1 MTLDKEAEVRK
12 KIKVRGSKSKI
23 ENKPPI
29 RTNRYRAEITA
40 GALKVYESRKIAELL
55 LESLDESGW
64 KQKLIQENILKTKSP
79 ATAGRL
85 SRLLRPRLEVFD
97 KTLWSMIAEGSNKLA
112 NEACFVAAIKQSP
125 LVGDFLLF
133 VVHEKDKSGSYHFN
147 GLLWDQYIEQCRDR
161 EPDTPVWSDRTI
173 KTLRS
178 STLQMLKQVGCIK
191 DGKELKIQRIQ
202 FEPKLLKYLLG
213 RNERYILK
221 CLEAISC

>member
-1 MTLDKEAEVRK
+1 MNLDKEAEARK
-12 KIKVRGSKSKI
+12 KIKVRTYKNKI
-23 ENKPPI
+23 ENRPST
-29 RTNRYRAEITA
+29 RTHRYRAEITA

-55 LESLDESGW
+55 LEGLDESDW
-64 KQKLIQENILKTKSP
+64 KKKLIQENILKTKSP

-133 VVHEKDKSGSYHFN
+133 VLHEKNKTGSYHFN

-161 EPDTPVWSDRTI
+161 EPDTPVWSERTI

-178 STLQMLKQVGCIK
+178 STLQMFKQVGCIK
-191 DGKELKIQRIQ
+191 DGKELKIQRIH
-202 FEPKLLKYLLG
+202 FEPKLLKYLHA
-213 RNERYILK
+213 RNEKYILR
-221 CLEAISC
+221 CIEAISC